1 MGPVEGRPRR
11 AYLQPSC
18 PSHACW
24 PPIDPSGSC
33 SGRESRDLK
42 ETKKGVML
50 QGLAQ
55 VFCLV
60 LVVSPHLG
68 EALTCYSCGPH
79 SDQGSCSDFSPD
91 EASFKHSCPAE
102 YRSCLLARGSFEGVI
117 VISRECGLGRAP
129 EGPGGCRTRHLG
141 GGAVVSICSCQ
152 GNLCNLLLSSA
163 PIVTP
168 ASIFILVFSLLL

>member
-1 MGPVEGRPRR
+1 
-11 AYLQPSC
+11 
-18 PSHACW
+18 
-24 PPIDPSGSC
+24 
-33 SGRESRDLK
+33 
-42 ETKKGVML
+42 ML
-50 QGLAQ
+50 RWLIQFLW
-55 VFCLV
+55 LV
-60 LVVSPHLG
+60 SLVTQFGG

-79 SDQGSCSDFSPD
+79 SDQGSCGEFSPD
-91 EASFKHSCPAE
+91 EASYKHSCPSE
-102 YRSCLLARGSFEGVI
+102 YRSCLLARGSFEGVT